1 MRKKMTPLVTLKRYW
16 QLYLFLLIPLAYII
30 TFKYAPMV
38 GIQLAF
44 KNFEYDKGLFGSP
57 WIGLRHFQRFFG
69 SYIFARVLVNTLR
82 IAILSMIFSMPFPI
96 LFALLLNSINAKRY
110 KKIVQTITYIPH
122 FISTVV
128 LVGMLMQLF
137 NPNVGVYGVIYKPL
151 TGTKPADPFAIPEA
165 FFYMYIGSGIWKSF
179 GWGSIVYL
187 AALTNVPP
195 ELYEAAEIDGAS
207 RLQRMWSIEL
217 PAIVPIVV
225 IHLIMNCGSILG
237 VGFQKIYLMQND
249 LNIRL
254 SEVISTYV
262 YKQGL
267 GNGSRSDYA
276 YSTAVDLF
284 NSVVSLIMIVSVN
297 HISRRVNETSL
308 W

>member
-1 MRKKMTPLVTLKRYW
+1 
-16 QLYLFLLIPLAYII
+16 
-30 TFKYAPMV
+30 
-38 GIQLAF
+38 
-44 KNFEYDKGLFGSP
+44 
-57 WIGLRHFQRFFG
+57 
-69 SYIFARVLVNTLR
+69 
-82 IAILSMIFSMPFPI
+82 MIFSMPFPI

-137 NPNVGVYGVIYKPL
+137 NPNVGVYGVIYKSL

-225 IHLIMNCGSILG
+225 SPDHELRKHPGRGLPENLPDAERPEHPPERGH
-237 VGFQKIYLMQND
+237 FYLC
-249 LNIRL
+249 I
-254 SEVISTYV
+254 
-262 YKQGL
+262 
-267 GNGSRSDYA
+267 
-276 YSTAVDLF
+276 
-284 NSVVSLIMIVSVN
+284 
-297 HISRRVNETSL
+297 
-308 W
+308 

>member
-1 MRKKMTPLVTLKRYW
+1 MVPPRILPPKLLYRGGLPMRKKMTPLVALKRYW

-137 NPNVGVYGVIYKPL
+137 NPNVGVYGVIYKSL
-151 TGTKPADPFAIPEA
+151 TGTKPADRLPFLEA

-207 RLQRMWSIEL
+207 RRSACGRSSCRHRSHRRHSPDHEL
-217 PAIVPIVV
+217 RKHPGRGLPENLPDAERPE
-225 IHLIMNCGSILG
+225 HPPERGH
-237 VGFQKIYLMQND
+237 FYLC
-249 LNIRL
+249 I
-254 SEVISTYV
+254 
-262 YKQGL
+262 
-267 GNGSRSDYA
+267 
-276 YSTAVDLF
+276 
-284 NSVVSLIMIVSVN
+284 
-297 HISRRVNETSL
+297 
-308 W
+308 

>member
-1 MRKKMTPLVTLKRYW
+1 M
-16 QLYLFLLIPLAYII
+16 
-30 TFKYAPMV
+30 
-38 GIQLAF
+38 
-44 KNFEYDKGLFGSP
+44 
-57 WIGLRHFQRFFG
+57 
-69 SYIFARVLVNTLR
+69 
-82 IAILSMIFSMPFPI
+82 
-96 LFALLLNSINAKRY
+96 
-110 KKIVQTITYIPH
+110 QTITYIPH

-137 NPNVGVYGVIYKPL
+137 NPNVGVYGVIYKSL
-151 TGTKPADPFAIPEA
+151 TGTKPAHPFAIPEA

-179 GWGSIVYL
+179 GWGSIFYL

-225 IHLIMNCGSILG
+225 IHLIMNCGSILD

-254 SEVISTYV
+254 REIISTY
-262 YKQGL
+262 
-267 GNGSRSDYA
+267 SWAHS
-276 YSTAVDLF
+276 
-284 NSVVSLIMIVSVN
+284 
-297 HISRRVNETSL
+297 
-308 W
+308 